1 MVGPICGP
9 FGSLPGI
16 PSAGT
21 PNDAAEPARLPHLEF
36 RRERYVRVLRGLS
49 RPDSVLAIHL
59 RPEWSREAFQ

>member
-21 PNDAAEPARLPHLEF
+21 PNDAAEPARLPHQHHAALES
-36 RRERYVRVLRGLS
+36 RRDRYVRVLRGLS
-49 RPDSVLAIHL
+49 RPDIVLAIH
-59 RPEWSREAFQ
+59 PPPC